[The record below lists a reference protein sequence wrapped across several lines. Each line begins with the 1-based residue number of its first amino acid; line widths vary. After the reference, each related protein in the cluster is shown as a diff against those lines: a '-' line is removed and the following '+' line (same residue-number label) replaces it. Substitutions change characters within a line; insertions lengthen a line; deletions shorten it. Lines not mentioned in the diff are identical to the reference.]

1 MICRS
6 LVWPVNNYDKVSFR
20 GKTFFNYHTQT
31 HRRRVVV
38 TGLGIVSPLGNN
50 VSTSWKNLI
59 SGLCAIKTLQDPAYE
74 KLPCQIAAT
83 LTDFELTNFFSKS
96 DLKSMSIASA
106 YAIVA
111 TQEALK
117 SANWHPE
124 DDVGKQR
131 TGVAIG
137 MGMVDLADVCETY
150 ESLKKGYNRL
160 SPFFVPRILPNMA
173 AGQISI
179 RHGFQGPNHSVST
192 ACATG
197 AHSIGDAY
205 RFICHGDAEVMV
217 AGGTEACINPLS
229 IAGFCRLR
237 ALSTSKD
244 PKNASR
250 PFDRARSGFVMGE
263 GSAVLVLEELQHAQ
277 QRNAPILAEILGYGV
292 SGDASHLT
300 APRED
305 GIGAL
310 LVMSRT
316 MSDAGV
322 RPSDIGYIN
331 AHATSTPIGDII
343 EAKAIKNLFKD
354 HCKNLK
360 ISSTKGSHG
369 HLLGSAGNLE
379 IAFTVLSIKEKIVP
393 PTLGF
398 DTTEAEVAD
407 LNFVPNVAQQ
417 WATGSKRRIALKNSF
432 GFGGTNACICISEYR
447 I

>member
-1 MICRS
+1 MNS
-6 LVWPVNNYDKVSFR
+6 QKLVLSAYCNYC
-20 GKTFFNYHTQT
+20 TQSR
-31 HRRRVVV
+31 RRRVVV
-38 TGLGIVSPLGNN
+38 TGLGIVSPLGID
-50 VSTSWKNLI
+50 VATSWKNLI
-59 SGLCAIKTLQDPAYE
+59 SGVCAIKKLSDPAYE
-74 KLPCQIAAT
+74 KLPCQIAAR
-83 LTDFELTNFFSKS
+83 LNDFDVKNYFSKS
-96 DLKSMSIASA
+96 DLKSMSIATV

-117 SANWHPE
+117 SSNWHP
-124 DDVGKQR
+124 DDETGKQR
-131 TGVAIG
+131 TGVAVG

-150 ESLKKGYNRL
+150 EALKQGYNRI

-237 ALSTSKD
+237 ALSTTKD
-244 PKNASR
+244 PMKASR
-250 PFDRARSGFVMGE
+250 PFDKARNGFVMGE
-263 GSAVLVLEELQHAQ
+263 GSAVLILEELQHAKL
-277 QRNAPILAEILGYGV
+277 RNAPILAEILGYGV

-305 GIGAL
+305 GMGAV
-310 LVMSRT
+310 LVMSRAI
-316 MSDAGV
+316 SDAGV
-322 RPSDIGYIN
+322 KSSDVSYIN
-331 AHATSTPIGDII
+331 AHATSTPVGDII
-343 EAKAIKNLFKD
+343 EAKAIKNLFKEHSKD
-354 HCKNLK
+354 LK
-360 ISSTKGSHG
+360 ISSTKGAHG

-379 IAFTVLSIKEKIVP
+379 TAFTVMAIREKIIP

-398 DTTEAEVAD
+398 DATEDEVAD
-407 LNFVPNVAQQ
+407 LNFVPNVAQE
-417 WATGSKRRIALKNSF
+417 WKASTKRRIALKNSF
-432 GFGGTNACICISEYR
+432 GFGGTNACICISEYQT
-447 I
+447 

>member
-1 MICRS
+1 MISQNFVWTKNICRK
-6 LVWPVNNYDKVSFR
+6 LSFR
-20 GKTFFNYHTQT
+20 STRFCNYCTQSS
-31 HRRRVVV
+31 RRRVVV

-50 VSTSWKNLI
+50 VASSWKNLI
-59 SGLCAIKTLQDPAYE
+59 SGVCAIKTLLNPAYE
-74 KLPCQIAAT
+74 KLPCQVAAQIS
-83 LTDFELTNFFSKS
+83 DFELNDFFSKS
-96 DLKSMSIASA
+96 DLKSMSKATA

-124 DDVGKQR
+124 DETSKQR

-137 MGMVDLADVCETY
+137 MGMVDLADVCDTY
-150 ESLKKGYNRL
+150 EALKQGYNRI

-173 AGQISI
+173 SGQISI

-217 AGGTEACINPLS
+217 AGATEACINPLS

-237 ALSTSKD
+237 ALSSTKE
-244 PKNASR
+244 PKKASR
-250 PFDRARSGFVMGE
+250 PFDRARNGFVMGE
-263 GSAVLVLEELQHAQ
+263 GSAVLVLEELQHAKR
-277 QRNAPILAEILGYGV
+277 RNAPILAEILGYGV

-310 LVMSRT
+310 LVMSRA

-322 RPSDIGYIN
+322 KPSDVSYIN
-331 AHATSTPIGDII
+331 AHATSTPVGDII

-354 HCKNLK
+354 HSKNLK
-360 ISSTKGSHG
+360 ISSTKGAHG

-379 IAFTVLSIKEKIVP
+379 IAFTVMSIKEKIIP

-398 DTTEAEVAD
+398 DATEDEVAD
-407 LNFVPNVAQQ
+407 LNFVPNVAQE
-417 WATGSKRRIALKNSF
+417 WKTEDKRRIALKNSF
-432 GFGGTNACICISEYR
+432 GFGGTNACICVAEYQT
-447 I
+447 